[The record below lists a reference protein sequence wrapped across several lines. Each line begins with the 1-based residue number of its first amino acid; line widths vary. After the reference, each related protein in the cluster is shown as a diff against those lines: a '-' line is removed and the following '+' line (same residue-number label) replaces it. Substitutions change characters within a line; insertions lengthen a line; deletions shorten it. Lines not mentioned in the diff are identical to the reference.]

1 MLVAVAAFV
10 IFAAAAVAVTRLRD
24 VVRLAVLCGAAW
36 AGHAADW
43 RTGLLTCAVPALLAI
58 LAVEGLG
65 LRSPV
70 IRLAAQDRGRAVEL
84 LGEDDA
90 GQLMGKGERTEGQG
104 QVGSPKQR
112 VGKAA

>member
-1 MLVAVAAFV
+1 MLVAAAAFALFAVAAV
-10 IFAAAAVAVTRLRD
+10 TATRLWD
-24 VVRLAVLCGAAW
+24 VTRLAVLFGAAW

-43 RTGLLTCAVPALLAI
+43 RSGLLTGAVPALLAI

-70 IRLAAQDRGRAVEL
+70 VRLAAKDRGRAVEL

-90 GQLMGKGERTEGQG
+90 GQLMGQGESPEGQP
-104 QVGSPKQR
+104 QVGALKQR